1 MKQATLF
8 KAWNPKGTSASEV
21 PKPKDKPPDD
31 MIELSDEDDEFL
43 IQAMDETLAGNH
55 QSTSGAQGAHSSA
68 QKPLENLEGFDV
80 AAGQTWIYPTN
91 YPVRS
96 YQFNIVQSCLFK
108 NTMVI
113 LPTGLGKTFIAA
125 VVMYNFYRWYPNG
138 KIVFMAPTRPLV
150 AQQIEAC
157 YKIMGIPL
165 HDTLEMTGTVPA
177 AQRAQGWRERRVFFL
192 TPQVMMNDLLRNAL
206 RPQDVK
212 CLVIDEAHKALGS
225 YSYCQVVQEIVK
237 YNNQFRIL
245 ALSATPG
252 TDMKASSWPT
262 LIPVSYRAQLYAS
275 VIYHTTNVARKQLQ
289 YASCGPHSNARV

>member
-8 KAWNPKGTSASEV
+8 KAWHPKGTSASGV

-31 MIELSDEDDEFL
+31 MIDLSDEDDEFL
-43 IQAMDETLAGNH
+43 IQAMDETLAGNLP
-55 QSTSGAQGAHSSA
+55 STSGAQGAHSSV

-157 YKIMGIPL
+157 YNIMGIPL
-165 HDTLEMTGTVPA
+165 HDTLEMTGNVPA

-225 YSYCQVVQEIVK
+225 YSYCQVTLLGQVVVLL
-237 YNNQFRIL
+237 FRKTL
-245 ALSATPG
+245 EASRKDNYCPCSALQSP
-252 TDMKASSWPT
+252 ST
-262 LIPVSYRAQLYAS
+262 LPVLLF
-275 VIYHTTNVARKQLQ
+275 T
-289 YASCGPHSNARV
+289 